1 MIIWFN
7 CKISDKRLTVIGPRG
22 NLKEYNRF
30 DVTKYA
36 FASFVPLEPNI
47 SKIFFNLELDEP
59 YVGREKEMEDW
70 IYSLFPSEKVRIQWH
85 RCMNIIE
92 WRKVQVEIDEI
103 DDDIIYLAGC
113 EDYVF
118 MCKNTDAWNQGIN
131 LIKKDPSPTAVMAMC
146 HYHEALFDAYNTRMS
161 KLTLCGN
168 FVTAPYHGTYSI
180 FVMKKELYHMYL
192 EANNDPS
199 RIFYRPDG
207 FWVEFNKT
215 IYAPTIELAK
225 HYDGYSSNHGIS
237 ICPPLEIPV
246 GFFEK
251 SIVIRYGFNDRDD
264 TCVNINPLLDLYSVD
279 INGTDY
285 KWTLD
290 DIPAFWK
297 PYIKK
302 IIIND
307 NIDENAFALARD
319 KLILTLTDKVPK
331 EYVQKH
337 MLVK

>member
-7 CKISDKRLTVIGPRG
+7 CKISDKRLAPIPSKG
-22 NLKEYNRF
+22 NLREYNRF
-30 DVTKYA
+30 DATRYA

-59 YVGREKEMEDW
+59 YTERTQEMEDW
-70 IYSLFPSEKVRIQWH
+70 IYSLFPAEKVRIQWH
-85 RCMNIIE
+85 RCMNIDE
-92 WRKVQVEIDEI
+92 WKKVQVEIDEVN
-103 DDDIIYLAGC
+103 DDIIYLAGC

-118 MCKNTDAWNQGIN
+118 MCKNTDVWNQGID

-146 HYHEALFDAYNTRMS
+146 HYHEAMVDACKTGVA
-161 KLTLCGN
+161 KLTECGN
-168 FVTAPYHGTYSI
+168 FITAPFHGTYSI

-192 EANNDPS
+192 EAHNDPS
-199 RIFYRPDG
+199 RTFYRSDG

-225 HYDGYSSNHGIS
+225 HYDGYAFQELS
-237 ICPPLEIPV
+237 ICPPLEIPL

-251 SIVIRYGFNDRDD
+251 NIVIRYGFNDRDN
-264 TCVNINPLLDLYSVD
+264 TCVNINPLLNLYAAD

-285 KWTLD
+285 KWTLK

-307 NIDENAFALARD
+307 NIDEHAFAVARD
-319 KLILTLTDKVPK
+319 QLILAITAKVPK

-337 MLVK
+337 LLVK